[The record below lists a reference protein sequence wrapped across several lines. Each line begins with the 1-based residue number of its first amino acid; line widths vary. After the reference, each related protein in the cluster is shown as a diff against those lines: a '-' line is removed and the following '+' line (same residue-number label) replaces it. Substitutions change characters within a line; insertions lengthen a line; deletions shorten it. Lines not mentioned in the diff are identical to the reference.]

1 MKGPFALPCL
11 MLAFLAVACGKD
23 SMPTQPTQPDPMP
36 PAGKA
41 VATASDSARFLASS
55 ALNTASSGTD
65 TGSAAEPR
73 AHGSNHPPTFNSSLE
88 GHGLTLL
95 LPRGPG
101 DQLEFSGEPATDPDG
116 DDISYRFGFA
126 VPGLSGIQT
135 PAEALF
141 RITREGNSFVFQP
154 DGDITPA
161 RFTSVYGE
169 VATIPTLLSAIYA
182 SDGTDESNPEVFNVH
197 LVYDGS
203 AQFSAPAE
211 YKEDQR
217 WEIPAPIEMYEGTT
231 MPESE
236 ELPTWTAVTAEPR
249 QWRLE
254 NWSPPSIR
262 CEIATVYDPYTLPDG
277 GFDNALVSLDSE
289 ERATSG
295 TVTLTFKTVPDYE
308 MPHDGNE
315 DNEYQIRVVNT
326 HNIHRLGGEGSPTG
340 CSGSVI
346 DLTIR
351 VKDVGVPAPPEEIEA
366 GFQDSDDSK
375 IDVNWTASV
384 GFSENGSLVE
394 FPAGFEVTGYDYRYR
409 PDGADSWTEVT
420 DTDLTETP
428 VTMEDLTEDAY
439 EIQVRARNSEGS
451 GAWSSTV
458 QTERV
463 ERTVSFGASQYTTM
477 EGDPS
482 GIEIAVYLDPRAGAL
497 PITVPITVEEKD
509 GAGPDDY
516 SGVPSS
522 ITFAPDDSMQTFTL
536 MAMEDSD
543 QDEGAEE
550 VQLNFGDLP
559 ANVSSGTP
567 ASAEVVLEQST
578 TPAIQGLQITSTPDR
593 GTTYGRDETI
603 EVEVSFDTPV
613 TLTGTPYLR
622 LEFYCNVFKRAGYK
636 NGSGTDRLI
645 FEYRITRNDRDR
657 NGISA
662 PQGSIH
668 LNGGTITALF
678 GGAEAVLEYD
688 GLPDDPNH
696 KVNGCLRDE

>member
-11 MLAFLAVACGKD
+11 MFAFLAVACGKD
-23 SMPTQPTQPDPMP
+23 SMPTQPTQSDPML

-55 ALNTASSGTD
+55 DLNTASSGTD

-182 SDGTDESNPEVFNVH
+182 SDGTAESDPEVFSVH

-203 AQFSAPAE
+203 AQFQAPAE

-236 ELPTWTAVTAEPR
+236 KLPTWTAVTAARRE
-249 QWRLE
+249 WGFA
-254 NWSPPSIR
+254 WSPPSIR
-262 CEIATVYDPYTLPDG
+262 CEIGTVYDPYTLPAG
-277 GFDNALVSLDSE
+277 GFDNALFSLDSE

-295 TVTLTFKTVPDYE
+295 TVSLSFKTAPDYE
-308 MPHDGNE
+308 TPGDGNE
-315 DNEYQIRVVNT
+315 DNEYQVRVVNT
-326 HNIHRLGGEGSPTG
+326 HNIHGLGGEGTPTG
-340 CSGSVI
+340 CSGSVL

-351 VKDVGVPAPPEEIEA
+351 VKDVGVPLPPEDIEA
-366 GFQDSDDSK
+366 GFQDTDDTR
-375 IDVNWTASV
+375 IDVTWTAPD

-394 FPAGFEVTGYDYRYR
+394 FPAGFEVADYDYRYR
-409 PDGADSWTEVT
+409 AGGAASWTEVT
-420 DTDLTETP
+420 DTDLTETT
-428 VTMEDLTEDAY
+428 VTMEDLTEDSY
-439 EIQVRARNSEGS
+439 EIQVRANNSEGS

-458 QTERV
+458 QAERV

-477 EGDPS
+477 EGDSS
-482 GIEIAVYLDPRAGAL
+482 GVEIAVYLDPRAGAL
-497 PITVPITVEEKD
+497 PITVPITVEEED
-509 GAGPDDY
+509 GAGPEDY

-550 VQLNFGDLP
+550 IQLNFGDLP
-559 ANVSSGTP
+559 ANVTQATP
-567 ASAEVVLEQST
+567 ASAEVVLEE
-578 TPAIQGLQITSTPDR
+578 PDPVIERLRIISTPER
-593 GTTYGRDETI
+593 GTTYGRGEIIKI
-603 EVEVSFDTPV
+603 EVVFDMPVAVTGEPFLSFEIDSNALWEIADYTS
-613 TLTGTPYLR
+613 
-622 LEFYCNVFKRAGYK
+622 
-636 NGSGTDRLI
+636 GSGTERLV
-645 FEYRITRNDRDR
+645 FAYCVSRRDRDR
-657 NGISA
+657 TGISVRSN
-662 PQGSIH
+662 QVYR
-668 LNGGTITALF
+668 NQGTITGLSSDAAANLDH
-678 GGAEAVLEYD
+678 AA
-688 GLPDDPNH
+688 LPDDPNH
-696 KVNGCLRDE
+696 KINGCLRDE